1 MLRLNKFTK
10 ITSIYIITMMMIT
23 TIFTYFGYYAHKAT
37 IKDDWPTKYV
47 ADDINDDLKY
57 NYSQFT
63 DVVIANIDRN
73 VTSVYLAFDED
84 FNHS

>member
-1 MLRLNKFTK
+1 
-10 ITSIYIITMMMIT
+10 MMMIT

-57 NYSQFT
+57 NY
-63 DVVIANIDRN
+63 
-73 VTSVYLAFDED
+73 
-84 FNHS
+84 

>member
-1 MLRLNKFTK
+1 MLLMN
-10 ITSIYIITMMMIT
+10 
-23 TIFTYFGYYAHKAT
+23 
-37 IKDDWPTKYV
+37 
-47 ADDINDDLKY
+47 INDDLKY

-84 FNHS
+84 FQPFLAPHERWHFAAKKW

>member
-1 MLRLNKFTK
+1 
-10 ITSIYIITMMMIT
+10 MMMIT

-63 DVVIANIDRN
+63 LIVLVLSSSIKAI
-73 VTSVYLAFDED
+73 SFSHID
-84 FNHS
+84 FNF

>member
-47 ADDINDDLKY
+47 ADDINDDLKKDILKI
-57 NYSQFT
+57 NKIIT
-63 DVVIANIDRN
+63 
-73 VTSVYLAFDED
+73 
-84 FNHS
+84 

>member
-57 NYSQFT
+57 N
-63 DVVIANIDRN
+63 
-73 VTSVYLAFDED
+73 
-84 FNHS
+84 

>member
-57 NYSQFT
+57 NAELPLLFQKLLLL
-63 DVVIANIDRN
+63 V
-73 VTSVYLAFDED
+73 L
-84 FNHS
+84 